1 MTSLITPND
10 GTTVNVSPTLVLG
23 YQTARE
29 SQNVVHDII
38 GGGIAVT
45 LIRPRPRSGT
55 LELFFTDEAAAFAA
69 LELHARETSFT
80 LSDTDR
86 PRIGMTYVVDGAT
99 NMRLTEDRK
108 RWEVSVDFQEVEL

>member
-10 GTTVNVSPTLVLG
+10 GTTGNVSPTLVLG
-23 YQTARE
+23 YEATLE

-45 LIRPRPRSGT
+45 IIRPRPRSGT
-55 LELFFTDEAAAFAA
+55 LGLFFTDESAAFEAV
-69 LELHARETSFT
+69 ELHKRETSFT

-86 PRIGMTYVVDGAT
+86 PVIGMRYIVNGSVGI
-99 NMRLTEDRK
+99 RLTEDRK